1 MTTVILVDLLS
12 VFPTQK
18 MKTIDLVLFEDNA
31 ESFFQK
37 VNSFLQVNYVQHIV
51 HAPSYF
57 LPFFG
62 FLPV

>member
-1 MTTVILVDLLS
+1 MTTVILVNLLS

-18 MKTIDLVLFEDNA
+18 METIDLMLFENNA

-37 VNSFLQVNYVQHIV
+37 VNSFLQVDDVQHIV
-51 HAPSYF
+51 YAPSYF